1 VFYLRS
7 YILSRAWWRMPLIPA
22 LERQRQVNFWVRGQ
36 PGLQT
41 EFQDSQ
47 GYTEKPWLENK
58 TKEVIYCSN
67 AFQAICHFP
76 IRCNMHCFMLRPL
89 IQLDLSF
96 MQGDRCGSIGSILHS
111 DIQLDE
117 HHLLKFF
124 FPHCIILASLW
135 KYRCP

>member
-1 VFYLRS
+1 
-7 YILSRAWWRMPLIPA
+7 M
-22 LERQRQVNFWVRGQ
+22 
-36 PGLQT
+36 
-41 EFQDSQ
+41 
-47 GYTEKPWLENK
+47 
-58 TKEVIYCSN
+58 
-67 AFQAICHFP
+67 HFRLFATFSP

-124 FPHCIILASLW
+124 FFFPMYNFGFCMKIQVSIGE
-135 KYRCP
+135 